1 MTIRGAAK
9 SVIAFLIAPAIAAAI
24 IPAWWAVR
32 IWPIYG
38 PAFAMKWFVDG
49 FLLGILWGYSA
60 TIAFGLPLYA
70 TLRMERWCGLIPFL
84 FASYLVGIAWP
95 ILGFIMNGVPSPH
108 ANPFSH
114 FLIWWGGS
122 GAVGGL
128 ILWLIDRPDLRLS
141 RVSNSAR

>member
-1 MTIRGAAK
+1 VTIKGAAK

-24 IPAWWAVR
+24 IPTWWAVR

-38 PAFAMKWFVDG
+38 SALAMKWFVG
-49 FLLGILWGYSA
+49 NFLWGILWGYSA
-60 TIAFGLPLYA
+60 TIAIGLPLYA

-95 ILGFIMNGVPSPH
+95 ILGFFITNRPPGQPAGPI
-108 ANPFSH
+108 SH
-114 FLIWWGGS
+114 YLIWWGGS

-128 ILWLIDRPDLRLS
+128 ILWLIDRPDLRIS
-141 RVSNSAR
+141 RVSNST